1 VTTLLLQFEPTLTTP
16 QVCAVVVAVRATLKE
31 GMTFNWTKHDAEWK
45 EEAPEAEPCTTPQ
58 PAD

>member
-1 VTTLLLQFEPTLTTP
+1 VTTLLLNFSPTLT
-16 QVCAVVVAVRATLKE
+16 QAQLCAIVVAVRAATPH
-31 GMTFNWTKHDAEWK
+31 GSTFNWTKHDAEWK